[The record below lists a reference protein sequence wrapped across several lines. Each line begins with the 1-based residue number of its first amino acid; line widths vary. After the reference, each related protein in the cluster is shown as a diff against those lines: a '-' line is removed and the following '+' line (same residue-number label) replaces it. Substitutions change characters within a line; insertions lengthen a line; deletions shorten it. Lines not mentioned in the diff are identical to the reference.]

1 MHFYKRLMFFSSGFV
16 IGLLILSF
24 FLIGKKTSCSYLP
37 NDRVIK
43 NINTKKIIYAE
54 FSDTMTTSDSILIK
68 KVISSGRVNF
78 SKSKTRLDSC
88 NYYHIENKID
98 GKKYMVLVN
107 NCDEYV
113 LVDKFRKLN

>member
-1 MHFYKRLMFFSSGFV
+1 MNFYKRLIFFSSGFV

-24 FLIGKKTSCSYLP
+24 FLIGKRASCSYLP

-43 NINTKKIIYAE
+43 NINTKKIIYDKL
-54 FSDTMTTSDSILIK
+54 SDTVNASDSTFIK
-68 KVISSGRVNF
+68 RVISSGRVDF
-78 SKSKTRLDSC
+78 SKSKIGLDSC

-98 GKKYMVLVN
+98 GKKYMVLLN

-113 LVDKFRKLN
+113 LVDKFRELN

>member
-1 MHFYKRLMFFSSGFV
+1 MNFYKRLLFFSSGFV

-24 FLIGKKTSCSYLP
+24 FLAGKRTSFSYLP

-43 NINTKKIIYAE
+43 NINTKKIIYDKL
-54 FSDTMTTSDSILIK
+54 SDTITSLDSILIK
-68 KVISSGRVNF
+68 KIIFNGRIDF
-78 SKSKTRLDSC
+78 SKSKTKLDSC

-98 GKKYMVLVN
+98 GKKYMVLVK
-107 NCDEYV
+107 NCDGYV

>member
-43 NINTKKIIYAE
+43 NINTKKIIYTKL
-54 FSDTMTTSDSILIK
+54 SDTITSLDSILIK
-68 KVISSGRVNF
+68 KVISNGRIDF